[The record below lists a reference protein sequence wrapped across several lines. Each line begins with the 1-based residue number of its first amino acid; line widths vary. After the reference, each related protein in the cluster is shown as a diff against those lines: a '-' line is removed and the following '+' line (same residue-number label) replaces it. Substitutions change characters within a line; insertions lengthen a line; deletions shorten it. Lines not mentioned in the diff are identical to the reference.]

1 MRYFKRKTEITLR
14 WIVLSIIACSG
25 LLVGCG
31 GNDTEGDA
39 EVAVA
44 VNVYRVSSGPIE
56 NLLRFTGDVRA
67 QRDVR
72 ILSQVPNRIIDL
84 RVENGDF
91 VTEGQVLAV
100 IENSILRE
108 AVESAQ
114 GALVTARVNLE
125 NIEREYN
132 RTERLFAEEAVS
144 RQQFDMIST
153 QYESAK
159 AALQQA
165 TAGYAQ
171 VRKQFDDS
179 YIKAPFKGIISQRF
193 LELGDMASPGIPVL
207 SIVQVDT
214 MKAAI
219 NVSEREYGM
228 IAANQTARLKVA
240 SYPDTIFTGFVYRVS
255 PILDPVSRLGR
266 VEILFPNP
274 RHKLISGSFGELEIV
289 IDHRDNVPVIP
300 TFAIL
305 YRTVITD
312 QTTRIDERLQRIP
325 YVYVAENDIAVRRD
339 IVAGYQNGSFTEVR
353 SGVTAG
359 ETVVVR
365 GHQNLDAGDRIE
377 IIDYIDYTGGGE

>member
-1 MRYFKRKTEITLR
+1 ML
-14 WIVLSIIACSG
+14 LSIACSA
-25 LLVGCG
+25 LLIGCG
-31 GNDTEGDA
+31 GKDAQGDI

-44 VNVYRVSSGPIE
+44 VNVYRVTSGPIE

-72 ILSQVPNRIIDL
+72 ILSQVPNRIVDFK
-84 RVENGDF
+84 VEKGDF

-108 AVESAQ
+108 AVAQAQ
-114 GALVTARVNLE
+114 GALVTTRVNLE

-144 RQQFDMIST
+144 RQQFDMVST

-214 MKAAI
+214 MKATI
-219 NVSEREYGM
+219 NVSEREYGL
-228 IAANQTARLKVA
+228 IAANHKARLKVA

-274 RHKLISGSFGELEIV
+274 GHKLISGSFGELEIV
-289 IDHRDNVPVIP
+289 IDQRDNVPVVP
-300 TFAIL
+300 TSAIL
-305 YRTVITD
+305 YRTVVTD
-312 QTTRIDERLQRIP
+312 QTTRMDERLQRIP
-325 YVYVAENDIAVRRD
+325 YVYVAENDVAVQRD

-365 GHQNLDAGDRIE
+365 GHQNLDAGDRVE
-377 IIDYIDYTGGGE
+377 IIEFIDYSDRGE